1 MRDDIKSDREKDS
14 SIDTDL
20 DLGSLDDIELDF
32 PIDGDI
38 GVEKGKGRKPTSS
51 SRKRVSDFIKSAAKG
66 VASGA
71 KDAIYREI
79 PDTRIVASGVSDT
92 LSDIQSLRDDL
103 SKQLAPL
110 GVAIETAGRKFLP
123 KIEKAL
129 PKTTYQKIKKRLED
143 RAAIRKS
150 TTYTPRSQAEIDA
163 ETVRNELTALFGAQA
178 ETQLETARVGERN
191 VLIDRTLGSVR
202 HKQTT
207 MQLVHLYD
215 AVRATELFHKT
226 QHMSYMKKSLELKYK
241 HVFIAR
247 DTYNLLRHSLSVN
260 EGYMKAIV
268 DNTALPDMMKQ
279 KATDYIYGSR
289 TKSYGTMMS
298 SALGGLRKKVIDHL
312 KQVKD
317 NVTSAMGIATD
328 GLNMYNDMSDLEGGM
343 MGGGASGAST
353 LGKAAGYLGGYFGLG
368 GFMRRHAK
376 SVSAINT
383 RLSGIKGSMATKL
396 SDFKRRADIST
407 NPLMN
412 VLGALLPDAFSQQT
426 AASNDLVKTPDKAV
440 PFDVITR
447 QSITEIIPGYLG
459 KIWHEIA
466 MMRTGDEN
474 LEEQVYNVY
483 ERRFTGTSAVRKAIE
498 FQAYGSEEVRRNSLS
513 KMIGTLQA
521 GTKRNRGTE
530 ESFDEY
536 KKDINQVFVNYAVN
550 TVPFRPEALTDFV
563 MGGTVTPDIAK
574 IIDGLDHPPREVL
587 SKIINSIYDSSGKLD
602 NKMVNAIDTIINEQY
617 RKSDAYKN
625 VLARNREMYGYS
637 DLMSGKMSGDEAR
650 YIYSLARKSIG
661 SEKSLKGVTDEAERK
676 VIMAENEK
684 IRAQNAEIYAARDKL
699 NKEGGLFISGLSGSA
714 QMNVGSIARRQAALS
729 SYDVDQYTANTA
741 KESTFNSLAD
751 YDEMVNGLRD
761 KGKKAKDAVAD
772 KLGGLGAIIGSVFS
786 KPAGAIM
793 DVFGRVKESGAA
805 SRIKDHLGKYT
816 DKAVEMGRRAHDR
829 AMSQADEYKRKIEE
843 ELKRKEAARMSEFG
857 GSAGPSIPPS
867 SISTGGAVPF
877 RPVAKT
883 VAESILGAPSP
894 ESASSGVSAQSD
906 TLSSILE
913 QITGWRGEQAEWR
926 KTVSEEHGLIFDAAA
941 QIDETIRGLKLVS
954 GDTEFTASVAPAS
967 KRESKW
973 KTVGRGLGAGIK
985 NVGKAYTRIYGAA
998 LRGAGTAISGIAGAA
1013 SNMFNKVSSAAA
1025 GVAKW
1030 ATHKE
1035 DYVDVYVKGKEG
1047 GMPLVS
1053 ARKQRD
1059 PDEGIFFKSTG
1070 KRVMK
1075 SADIDQVCVDKSGN
1089 IVISEEDLKAGL
1101 VMNNSSPIG
1110 KLGAGLLSLGKSYLG
1125 VYGKALT
1132 AIGGVA
1138 KTALKVM
1145 FGAKE
1150 RYVDVYR
1157 KDEILKG
1164 PLVTARKQREEGV
1177 FFFESG
1183 KRVDRTS
1190 DIHEPICDAEK
1201 KILVSK
1207 EDIEH
1212 GLVDVNNKP
1221 LGSGGGGLVGA
1232 MMPGLRKL
1240 GGILGAGA
1248 KSAAGIYGTAYK
1260 GLLDI
1265 GIGGIKG
1272 AGKFISRALGLD
1284 FSKGEGIGDGEQT
1297 VSILQKMQQ
1306 DLALIADQ
1314 YRGKKNSL
1322 DKDGDGDIDG
1332 SYADQMEKRQAS
1344 DGKRFDAADMHVD
1357 VDWSKKE
1364 EAGGPGG
1371 EGEEGGFG
1379 IGDLINKVP
1388 GKWGR
1393 KLRKW
1398 TNGRALKKVMGRK
1411 AATLGRGLMRA
1422 GGTAGRFL
1430 GRHAVSLGARALPM
1444 LGSVGSAIGSAL
1456 GTAGSAIGGLAS
1468 SAGTALSGMLGGG
1481 GLAGLG
1487 STLAA
1492 AAGPAALAA
1501 LAGYGI
1507 YRGVKGFGKE
1517 NALKNVGE
1525 SAGISRTN
1533 QLTFEDRMASALG
1546 MNTKFG
1552 AKMMKAGMS
1561 INPLVG
1567 LIKGIRGNDNPLT
1580 DKEIEQCRAKL
1591 NRKIQKGLPGYDRI
1605 LQEFDKAVEAGNWMR
1620 ARQLS
1625 GKEADGVIAS
1635 LWKHSITGKL
1645 ATGTFHLLFGNNNKE
1660 MTPAEIDKI
1669 HAKYN
1674 SIIRRG
1680 GPAAKSAQRLLD
1692 KFDDYVAEGDW
1703 KRAREI
1709 AGSQFQSKGLV
1720 GSIASGIK
1728 SFFVADKDKPMTESE
1743 VKQART
1749 RLQKLA
1755 NGGNKAAQKILD
1767 QFDEAVTEL
1776 NWKKARKLIGSETM
1790 SGLQALGKGLG
1801 TTAKWITRIGTL
1813 GISTLFES
1821 DQDTPMTEG
1830 EIKKF
1835 TDKMNYM
1842 ISKNRDKTAQRKL
1855 ERFEEYVAKQQWAK
1869 ARKLAKEPHKTLL
1882 HKATSAVFDW
1892 AIGSDDKEMTEQ
1904 EISKFRESMN
1914 RKIKLGG
1921 GIGKMAQKKMDA
1933 FDDAVGMQNWR
1944 KARLI
1949 AGSPNDGLLTR
1960 AAKSIGRGAANSFRF
1975 FFGGDGQP
1983 MSAAEI
1989 DQARKEMG
1997 WAISE
2002 GKQGAQKRLD
2012 LFDDYVAD
2020 EKWNKARRLAKMPYK
2035 NALSRMASS
2044 VGDFLFG
2051 NDKDALSPAEINK
2064 YRNEMEQKIAD
2075 APDGQKGKLKKLL
2088 SNFNDAIE
2096 KENWPRARK
2105 ISKIK
2110 PEGAIDKA
2118 MKAINPF
2125 NWFKD
2130 TYEDCMDLRE
2140 KIDEKITDTDDPS
2153 GLLNKGLDAFDL
2165 MVRRQQ
2171 YGDAMDLGKDIL
2183 NLKPHELATKHGFSS
2198 EAYEKIAAQANEM
2211 MEKIGK
2217 AQNETSSWR
2226 HPIKSMQLS
2235 GLMKSVRDGSDQ
2247 WGDEFFQETDE
2258 QLSNIMGTPEY
2269 TPKHLR
2275 PDDTIFKR
2283 GEELLKTIDEVD
2295 NNRSWLGSPVIKSRL
2310 GDLRQEV
2317 KSDPSVWDNETIDEW
2332 YDRLGEID
2340 KDYTGGRKGATK
2352 ESAALEKRGLE
2363 LIKSIRA
2370 SNDKFGW
2377 FRNAKIKS
2385 QLNDLENEVASS
2397 KSEWNE
2403 GSFADWESRLQELDK
2418 EYKPKSLQ
2426 KQDEATTNEAVGD
2439 IEEKFG
2445 KEATPDQIQ
2454 AFHDAVAPKTLDAIN
2469 SDFYTEADLATK
2481 PWLRNVEIPGY
2492 PLSERKAYM
2501 KYEARK
2507 EAATKKLEDELNPF
2521 KLTKPL
2527 TPPALNY
2534 DANSTVNAV
2543 PSSVNILP
2551 ASQFSEFENA
2561 FAKGGFVKRF
2571 DGGGFTENLKNR
2583 GAAIS
2588 EGVVNAALA
2597 PIAGTA
2603 IGIAVT
2609 AIVPTLMVML
2619 GPALMPLIGA
2629 LTSTVVVKA
2638 WDEGDYLTVATTL
2651 LTAGISPAII
2661 VAFFGLLGVGGAL
2674 VGTSIAT
2681 ASAVGGG
2688 MALLKGI
2695 NRGLLPKFCQDQVDS
2710 AIDGLGNVFGSVL
2723 GAGLKAATTPL
2734 TALWKMGKGAVTGD
2748 FERSEYI
2755 RDGESTLDTVLNAP
2769 HRAIDNA
2776 AGWLGAGLN
2785 KVGSS
2790 ISNVFAS
2797 GGFAGKPT
2805 SRLDSSGRPIL
2816 YGESGTEA
2824 IIPLSNRPGNLLS
2837 RIGTKLGQLMRGR
2850 DIGPTATTAD
2860 EASVHASD
2868 AKSEP
2873 LTNYLA
2879 KNLFS
2884 AAGGIGRN
2892 MLGLPGRLNR
2902 IGAATQDLIKTNPIG
2917 GMLDR
2922 VSSAS
2927 QIARNRVKDMLFGR
2941 TSSVTAVDNVVP
2953 MDKPEPITQPSAA
2966 QAGTSTAPVKL
2977 EGSDQ
2982 IVRVNQEVAEQI
2994 KTLSKST
3001 EELHKL
3007 IGLILSKEG
3016 IKVQGIDL
3024 LTQVVATTGSAPRAE
3039 GGNTTI
3045 IQMVPQESGI
3055 DLRKRQM

>member
-20 DLGSLDDIELDF
+20 DLGSLDDILLDD

-38 GVEKGKGRKPTSS
+38 GVEKGKGRKPSSS
-51 SRKRVSDFIKSAAKG
+51 SRKKATDFIKSAAKG

-71 KDAIYREI
+71 KDAIFREI
-79 PDTRIVASGVSDT
+79 PDTRIIASGVSDT
-92 LSDIQSLRDDL
+92 LNDIQSLRDDL

-143 RAAIRKS
+143 RAAVRKS
-150 TTYTPRSQAEIDA
+150 TTYTPKSQAELDA

-317 NVTSAMGIATD
+317 NITSTMGIATD
-328 GLNMYNDMSDLEGGM
+328 GLNMYNDMADMEGM

-383 RLSGIKGSMATKL
+383 RLAGIKGSMATKL
-396 SDFKRRADIST
+396 SDFKRRADISA

-426 AASNDLVKTPDKAV
+426 TASNDLVKTPDKAV

-498 FQAYGSEEVRRNSLS
+498 FQAYGSEEIRRNSLS

-550 TVPFRPEALTDFV
+550 TVPFRPEALTDFM
-563 MGGTVTPDIAK
+563 MGGTITPDIAK

-587 SKIINSIYDSSGKLD
+587 SKIINSIYDRSGKLD
-602 NKMVNAIDTIINEQY
+602 RKMVNAIDSIINEQY

-650 YIYSLARKSIG
+650 YIYSLARRSIG

-676 VIMAENEK
+676 AIMAENEN
-684 IRAQNAEIYAARDKL
+684 IRKRNAEIYAARDKL

-729 SYDVDQYTANTA
+729 SYDVDEYTTKGT

-772 KLGGLGAIIGSVFS
+772 KLGGLGAIIGSIFS

-793 DVFGRVKESGAA
+793 DVFGRVKESDAA

-829 AMSQADEYKRKIEE
+829 AMSQADEYKKKIEE
-843 ELKRKEAARMSEFG
+843 ELKRKETIRMSEFG

-894 ESASSGVSAQSD
+894 ESAPSGVSAQSD

-913 QITGWRGEQAEWR
+913 QITGWRGEQAEWH

-954 GDTEFTASVAPAS
+954 GDTVFAASVAPTS
-967 KRESKW
+967 KKESKW

-1013 SNMFNKVSSAAA
+1013 SNMFNKVSSAAT
-1025 GVAKW
+1025 GIAKW

-1110 KLGAGLLSLGKSYLG
+1110 KLGSGLLSLGKSYLG

-1132 AIGGVA
+1132 AIGGVT
-1138 KTALKVM
+1138 KTALKVL

-1183 KRVDRTS
+1183 KRVDKTS

-1314 YRGKKNSL
+1314 YRDKKNSL

-1332 SYADQMEKRQAS
+1332 SYADQMEKKQAGK
-1344 DGKRFDAADMHVD
+1344 GKRFDAADMHVD

-1371 EGEEGGFG
+1371 EGDEGGFG
-1379 IGDLINKVP
+1379 IGDLIDRIP

-1444 LGSVGSAIGSAL
+1444 LGSAGSAIGGAL

-1552 AKMMKAGMS
+1552 AKMMRAGMS

-1580 DKEIEQCRAKL
+1580 DKEIEQSRAKL

-1660 MTPAEIDKI
+1660 MTPAEIEKI

-1674 SIIRRG
+1674 SIIKRG

-1709 AGSQFQSKGLV
+1709 AGSQFQSKGV
-1720 GSIASGIK
+1720 FGSIASGIK

-1767 QFDEAVTEL
+1767 QFDEAVTEM

-1801 TTAKWITRIGTL
+1801 TAAKWIARIGTL

-1821 DQDTPMTEG
+1821 SEDTPMTEG

-1882 HKATSAVFDW
+1882 RKAASAVFDW

-1949 AGSPNDGLLTR
+1949 AGSPNDGLLAK
-1960 AAKSIGRGAANSFRF
+1960 AAKGIGRGAANSFRF

-1983 MSAAEI
+1983 MSASEI

-2020 EKWNKARRLAKMPYK
+2020 EKWNKARKLAKMPYK

-2051 NDKDALSPAEINK
+2051 NDKDALTPAEINK
-2064 YRNEMEQKIAD
+2064 YRGEMEQKIAD

-2110 PEGAIDKA
+2110 AEGAVDKA

-2130 TYEDCMDLRE
+2130 TYEDCMEMRE

-2340 KDYTGGRKGATK
+2340 EDYTGGRKGATK
-2352 ESAALEKRGLE
+2352 ESAALEKRGNE
-2363 LIKSIRA
+2363 LIKSIRE
-2370 SNDKFGW
+2370 SNDKLGW

-2418 EYKPKSLQ
+2418 EYKPKALQ
-2426 KQDEATTNEAVGD
+2426 DQDEATTNEAVSD

-2454 AFHDAVAPKTLDAIN
+2454 AFHDAVAPKTLDAVN

-2481 PWLRNVEIPGY
+2481 PWLRNVEIPGD

-2501 KYEARK
+2501 EYEARK
-2507 EAATKKLEDELNPF
+2507 EAATEKLEDELNPY
-2521 KLTKPL
+2521 KLAKPVE
-2527 TPPALNY
+2527 PPAVNY

-2561 FAKGGFVKRF
+2561 FA
-2571 DGGGFTENLKNR
+2571 DGGYKKLLKATPYYKGYKMFR
-2583 GAAIS
+2583 DRFVSKPTAGTD
-2588 EGVVNAALA
+2588 
-2597 PIAGTA
+2597 IAGT
-2603 IGIAVT
+2603 
-2609 AIVPTLMVML
+2609 PTL
-2619 GPALMPLIGA
+2619 
-2629 LTSTVVVKA
+2629 
-2638 WDEGDYLTVATTL
+2638 
-2651 LTAGISPAII
+2651 
-2661 VAFFGLLGVGGAL
+2661 VGEA
-2674 VGTSIAT
+2674 
-2681 ASAVGGG
+2681 
-2688 MALLKGI
+2688 
-2695 NRGLLPKFCQDQVDS
+2695 
-2710 AIDGLGNVFGSVL
+2710 
-2723 GAGLKAATTPL
+2723 
-2734 TALWKMGKGAVTGD
+2734 
-2748 FERSEYI
+2748 
-2755 RDGESTLDTVLNAP
+2755 
-2769 HRAIDNA
+2769 
-2776 AGWLGAGLN
+2776 
-2785 KVGSS
+2785 
-2790 ISNVFAS
+2790 
-2797 GGFAGKPT
+2797 
-2805 SRLDSSGRPIL
+2805 
-2816 YGESGTEA
+2816 GTEA
-2824 IIPLSNRPGNLLS
+2824 ILPIANRPGNLLS
-2837 RIGTKLGQLMRGR
+2837 RIGTKLGQLMRGK
-2850 DIGPTATTAD
+2850 DIGPTATTTD
-2860 EASVHASD
+2860 EASVHATD

-2892 MLGLPGRLNR
+2892 MLGLPGKLSK
-2902 IGAATQDLIKTNPIG
+2902 IGAAAQDLIKSNPIG
-2917 GMLDR
+2917 GMLDK
-2922 VSSAS
+2922 VSGAA

-2941 TSSVTAVDNVVP
+2941 TSPVAAVDNVVP
-2953 MDKPEPITQPSAA
+2953 MDKPEPIAQPSAA

-2982 IVRVNQEVAEQI
+2982 IVQVNQEVAEQI
-2994 KTLSKST
+2994 KTLSKNT

>member
-1 MRDDIKSDREKDS
+1 MRDDVKSDRAKDS
-14 SIDTDL
+14 SIETDL
-20 DLGSLDDIELDF
+20 DLGSLDDILLDD

-38 GVEKGKGRKPTSS
+38 GVEKGKGRKPSSS
-51 SRKRVSDFIKSAAKG
+51 SRKRVTDFIKGAAKG

-71 KDAIYREI
+71 KDAIFREI
-79 PDTRIVASGVSDT
+79 PDTRVIASGVSET
-92 LSDIQSLRDDL
+92 LSDIQELRDDL

-110 GVAIETAGRKFLP
+110 GVAIETASRKFLP

-129 PKTTYQKIKKRLED
+129 PKTTYQKIKQRLEN
-143 RAAIRKS
+143 RAEARRS
-150 TTYTPRSQAEIDA
+150 STYTPKSQAELDA

-317 NVTSAMGIATD
+317 NITSTMGIATD
-328 GLNMYNDMSDLEGGM
+328 GLNMYNDMADMEGM

-368 GFMRRHAK
+368 DFMQRHAK
-376 SVSAINT
+376 SVGAINT
-383 RLSGIKGSMATKL
+383 RLAGIKGSIATKL
-396 SDFKRRADIST
+396 SDFKRRADVSM

-426 AASNDLVKTPDKAV
+426 TASNDLVKTPDKAV

-574 IIDGLDHPPREVL
+574 IIDGLEHPPREVL
-587 SKIINSIYDSSGKLD
+587 SKIISSIYDSSGKLD
-602 NKMVNAIDTIINEQY
+602 NKMVNAIDSIINEHY

-650 YIYSLARKSIG
+650 YVYSIARKSIG
-661 SEKSLKGVTDEAERK
+661 SERSLKGVTDEAERK
-676 VIMAENEK
+676 AIMAENEN
-684 IRAQNAEIYAARDKL
+684 IRAQNAKIYAARDKL

-714 QMNVGSIARRQAALS
+714 QMNVGNIARKQAAMS
-729 SYDVDQYTANTA
+729 NYDVDQYTTDTT

-761 KGKKAKDAVAD
+761 KGQKAKDAVAN
-772 KLGGLGAIIGSVFS
+772 KLGGLGAIIGSMFG
-786 KPAGAIM
+786 KPAEAIM
-793 DVFGRVKESGAA
+793 GAFGRVKESGAA

-829 AMSQADEYKRKIEE
+829 AMTQADEYKRKIED
-843 ELKRKEAARMSEFG
+843 ELKRRETIRMSEFG
-857 GSAGPSIPPS
+857 GSAGPSIPFPS
-867 SISTGGAVPF
+867 TISTDGAVPF

-894 ESASSGVSAQSD
+894 ESTSSGVSAQSD

-926 KTVSEEHGLIFDAAA
+926 KTISEEHGLIFDAAA

-967 KRESKW
+967 KKESKW

-1013 SNMFNKVSSAAA
+1013 SNMFNRVSSAAT
-1025 GVAKW
+1025 GIAKW

-1132 AIGGVA
+1132 AIGGVT
-1138 KTALKVM
+1138 KTALKVL

-1183 KRVDRTS
+1183 KRVDKTS

-1201 KILVSK
+1201 NILVSK

-1265 GIGGIKG
+1265 GIGSIKG

-1306 DLALIADQ
+1306 DLAIIADQ
-1314 YRGKKNSL
+1314 YRDKKNSL

-1332 SYADQMEKRQAS
+1332 SYADQMEKKKAGG
-1344 DGKRFDAADMHVD
+1344 GKRFDAADMHVD

-1379 IGDLINKVP
+1379 IGDLIDKIP

-1398 TNGRALKKVMGRK
+1398 TNGRALKKVIGRK
-1411 AATLGRGLMRA
+1411 AATLGRGLMRV

-1430 GRHAVSLGARALPM
+1430 GRHAASIGARALPM
-1444 LGSVGSAIGSAL
+1444 LGSLGSTIGGAL

-1468 SAGTALSGMLGGG
+1468 SAGTALSGLLGGG

-1525 SAGISRTN
+1525 SADISKTN

-1561 INPLVG
+1561 VSPLVG

-1580 DKEIEQCRAKL
+1580 DKEISQGRAKL

-1635 LWKHSITGKL
+1635 LWKHSITGKTI
-1645 ATGTFHLLFGNNNKE
+1645 TGLGHLLFGNNNKE
-1660 MTPAEIDKI
+1660 MTPAEIEKI
-1669 HAKYN
+1669 HAKYD
-1674 SIIRRG
+1674 SIIKRG

-1709 AGSQFQSKGLV
+1709 AGSQFQSKGLF
-1720 GSIASGIK
+1720 GSIASGVK

-1743 VKQART
+1743 VKQARE

-1755 NGGNKAAQKILD
+1755 DGGNKAAQKILD

-1790 SGLQALGKGLG
+1790 SGLKTLGKGLG

-1855 ERFEEYVAKQQWAK
+1855 ERFEEYVAKQQWSK

-1882 HKATSAVFDW
+1882 RKATSAMFDW

-1949 AGSPNDGLLTR
+1949 AGSPNDGLLTK
-1960 AAKSIGRGAANSFRF
+1960 AAKGIGSGAANTFRF

-2020 EKWNKARRLAKMPYK
+2020 EKWNKARKLAKMPYK

-2051 NDKDALSPAEINK
+2051 NDKDALTPAEINR
-2064 YRNEMEQKIAD
+2064 YRSEMEQKIAD

-2110 PEGAIDKA
+2110 AEGAIDKA

-2130 TYEDCMDLRE
+2130 TYEDCMEMRE
-2140 KIDEKITDTDDPS
+2140 KIDEKIIDTDDPS

-2171 YGDAMDLGKDIL
+2171 YGDAMELGNDIL
-2183 NLKPHELATKHGFSS
+2183 SLKPHELATKHGFSS

-2217 AQNETSSWR
+2217 AQNDTSSWR

-2235 GLMKSVRDGSDQ
+2235 GLMRSVREGSDQ

-2258 QLSNIMGTPEY
+2258 QLSTIMGTPEY

-2295 NNRSWLGSPVIKSRL
+2295 NNRMWIGSPVIKSRL

-2317 KSDPSVWDNETIDEW
+2317 RSDPSIWDNETIDEW

-2340 KDYTGGRKGATK
+2340 SEYTGGRKGATK
-2352 ESAALEKRGLE
+2352 ESAALEKRGNE
-2363 LIKSIRA
+2363 LIKSIRE

-2377 FRNAKIKS
+2377 FGNARLKS
-2385 QLNDLENEVASS
+2385 QLNDLENEVANS
-2397 KSEWNE
+2397 KSEWND

-2418 EYKPKSLQ
+2418 EYKPKVLHD
-2426 KQDEATTNEAVGD
+2426 QDEATTNEAVSD

-2445 KEATPDQIQ
+2445 KEATPDQVQ
-2454 AFHDAVAPKTLDAIN
+2454 AFHDAVAPKTLDAVN
-2469 SDFYTEADLATK
+2469 SDFYTEADLAAK
-2481 PWLRNVEIPGY
+2481 PWLRNVELPGD

-2501 KYEARK
+2501 EYEARK
-2507 EAATKKLEDELNPF
+2507 EEATKKLEDELNPYNLPRL
-2521 KLTKPL
+2521 LTMPEI
-2527 TPPALNY
+2527 NY
-2534 DANSTVNAV
+2534 DANTSTNAV
-2543 PSSVNILP
+2543 PSSIGMR
-2551 ASQFSEFENA
+2551 ENS
-2561 FAKGGFVKRF
+2561 FAKGGYKSLLSATPYYKGYKMFRDRFVSKPTAGT
-2571 DGGGFTENLKNR
+2571 D
-2583 GAAIS
+2583 
-2588 EGVVNAALA
+2588 
-2597 PIAGTA
+2597 IAGT
-2603 IGIAVT
+2603 
-2609 AIVPTLMVML
+2609 PTL
-2619 GPALMPLIGA
+2619 
-2629 LTSTVVVKA
+2629 
-2638 WDEGDYLTVATTL
+2638 
-2651 LTAGISPAII
+2651 
-2661 VAFFGLLGVGGAL
+2661 VGEA
-2674 VGTSIAT
+2674 
-2681 ASAVGGG
+2681 
-2688 MALLKGI
+2688 
-2695 NRGLLPKFCQDQVDS
+2695 
-2710 AIDGLGNVFGSVL
+2710 
-2723 GAGLKAATTPL
+2723 
-2734 TALWKMGKGAVTGD
+2734 
-2748 FERSEYI
+2748 
-2755 RDGESTLDTVLNAP
+2755 
-2769 HRAIDNA
+2769 
-2776 AGWLGAGLN
+2776 
-2785 KVGSS
+2785 
-2790 ISNVFAS
+2790 
-2797 GGFAGKPT
+2797 
-2805 SRLDSSGRPIL
+2805 
-2816 YGESGTEA
+2816 GTEA
-2824 IIPLSNRPGNLLS
+2824 ILPITNRPGNLLS
-2837 RIGTKLGQLMRGR
+2837 RIGTKLGQLMRGQ
-2850 DIGPTATTAD
+2850 DIGPTAATTT
-2860 EASVHASD
+2860 EASVHATD

-2884 AAGGIGRN
+2884 AAGGIGRK
-2892 MLGLPGRLNR
+2892 MLGLPDKLNR
-2902 IGAATQDLIKTNPIG
+2902 IGVAAQDLIKSNPIK
-2917 GMLDR
+2917 GMLDK
-2922 VSSAS
+2922 VSSTA
-2927 QIARNRVKDMLFGR
+2927 QLARDRVKDMLLGR
-2941 TSSVTAVDNVVP
+2941 TSPVAAVDNVVP
-2953 MDKPEPITQPSAA
+2953 TTKPEPIVQPTAA
-2966 QAGTSTAPVKL
+2966 QAGTSTTPVKL

-2982 IVRVNQEVAEQI
+2982 IVQVNQEVAEQI
-2994 KTLSKST
+2994 KTLSKNT

-3024 LTQVVATTGSAPRAE
+3024 LTQVVATTGSAPKVE

>member
-1 MRDDIKSDREKDS
+1 MRDDVKRDREKDS
-14 SIDTDL
+14 SIETDL

-38 GVEKGKGRKPTSS
+38 GVEKGKGRKPSSS
-51 SRKRVSDFIKSAAKG
+51 SRKKATDFIKSAAKG

-71 KDAIYREI
+71 KDAIFREI
-79 PDTRIVASGVSDT
+79 PDTRIIASGVSDT
-92 LSDIQSLRDDL
+92 LNDIQSLRDDL

-143 RAAIRKS
+143 RAAVRKS
-150 TTYTPRSQAEIDA
+150 TTYTPKSQAELDA

-317 NVTSAMGIATD
+317 NITSTMGIATD
-328 GLNMYNDMSDLEGGM
+328 GLNMYNDMADMEGM
-343 MGGGASGAST
+343 MDGGASSGAST
-353 LGKAAGYLGGYFGLG
+353 IGKAAGYLGGYFGLG

-376 SVSAINT
+376 SVGAINT
-383 RLSGIKGSMATKL
+383 RLAGIKGSMATKM
-396 SDFKRRADIST
+396 SDFKRRADISA

-412 VLGALLPDAFSQQT
+412 ILGALLPDAFSQQT

-440 PFDVITR
+440 PFDVVTR

-466 MMRTGDEN
+466 MLRTDDEN

-563 MGGTVTPDIAK
+563 MSGTVTPDIAK

-602 NKMVNAIDTIINEQY
+602 NKMVNAIDSIINERY

-661 SEKSLKGVTDEAERK
+661 SEKSLKGVTNEAERK
-676 VIMAENEK
+676 AIIAENEN
-684 IRAQNAEIYAARDKL
+684 IRARNAEIYAARDKL

-714 QMNVGSIARRQAALS
+714 QINVGSIARKQAAMS
-729 SYDVDQYTANTA
+729 NYDVDQYTTDTT

-761 KGKKAKDAVAD
+761 KGQKAKDAVAN
-772 KLGGLGAIIGSVFS
+772 KLGGLGVIIGSMFG
-786 KPAGAIM
+786 KPAGAIV
-793 DVFGRVKESGAA
+793 DAFGRVSESGAA

-843 ELKRKEAARMSEFG
+843 ELRRKETVRMSEFG
-857 GSAGPSIPPS
+857 GSAVPSIPLPS
-867 SISTGGAVPF
+867 TISTGGAVPF

-883 VAESILGAPSP
+883 VAESILGAPSQ
-894 ESASSGVSAQSD
+894 ESTSSGVSAQSD

-913 QITGWRGEQAEWR
+913 QITGWRGEQADWR

-954 GDTEFTASVAPAS
+954 GNTEFTASVAPAS

-1013 SNMFNKVSSAAA
+1013 SNMFNKVSSAAT
-1025 GVAKW
+1025 GIAKW

-1047 GMPLVS
+1047 GMPIVS

-1075 SADIDQVCVDKSGN
+1075 SADIDQVCVDRSGN

-1138 KTALKVM
+1138 KTTLKVL

-1183 KRVDRTS
+1183 KRVDKTS

-1306 DLALIADQ
+1306 DLTLIADQ
-1314 YRGKKNSL
+1314 YRDKKNSL

-1332 SYADQMEKRQAS
+1332 SYADQMEKKKAGG
-1344 DGKRFDAADMHVD
+1344 GKRFDAADMHVD
-1357 VDWSKKE
+1357 VDWRKKKE
-1364 EAGGPGG
+1364 ADGPEG

-1379 IGDLINKVP
+1379 IGDLIDKIP

-1398 TNGRALKKVMGRK
+1398 TKGKALKKLLGRK

-1430 GRHAVSLGARALPM
+1430 GRHAVSLGARFLPM
-1444 LGSVGSAIGSAL
+1444 LGS
-1456 GTAGSAIGGLAS
+1456 AGSAIGGLAS

-1517 NALKNVGE
+1517 NALQNVGE
-1525 SAGISRTN
+1525 SAGISKTN

-1552 AKMMKAGMS
+1552 AKIMRAGMS

-1580 DKEIEQCRAKL
+1580 DKEISQCRAKL

-1605 LQEFDKAVEAGNWMR
+1605 LQEFDKAVEAGNWTR

-1645 ATGTFHLLFGNNNKE
+1645 VTGTMHLLFGNNNKE
-1660 MTPAEIDKI
+1660 MTPAEIEKI

-1674 SIIRRG
+1674 SIIKRG

-1709 AGSQFQSKGLV
+1709 AGSQFQSKGFF

-1728 SFFVADKDKPMTESE
+1728 SFFVADKDKPMTEAE

-1755 NGGNKAAQKILD
+1755 NGGNKSAQKILD
-1767 QFDEAVTEL
+1767 QFDEAVTEM

-1801 TTAKWITRIGTL
+1801 TTAKWIARIGTL

-1821 DQDTPMTEG
+1821 DQDTPMSEA

-1855 ERFEEYVAKQQWAK
+1855 ERFEEYVAKQQWDK

-1882 HKATSAVFDW
+1882 RKAVSAVFNW

-1949 AGSPNDGLLTR
+1949 ASSPNDGLLTK
-1960 AAKSIGRGAANSFRF
+1960 AAKSIGKGAANTFRF

-2020 EKWNKARRLAKMPYK
+2020 EKWNKARKLAKMPYK
-2035 NALSRMASS
+2035 NALSRMASG

-2051 NDKDALSPAEINK
+2051 NDKDALTPSEINK
-2064 YRNEMEQKIAD
+2064 YRGEMEQKIAD

-2088 SNFNDAIE
+2088 SNFNDAVE
-2096 KENWPRARK
+2096 KENWAKARK

-2110 PEGAIDKA
+2110 AEGAIDKA

-2130 TYEDCMDLRE
+2130 TYEDCMELRE
-2140 KIDEKITDTDDPS
+2140 KIDDKIIDTEDPS
-2153 GLLNKGLDAFDL
+2153 GLLNKGLDAFDV

-2171 YGDAMDLGKDIL
+2171 YDDAMNLGKDIL
-2183 NLKPHELATKHGFSS
+2183 NLKPHELATKHGFNS
-2198 EAYEKIAAQANEM
+2198 EAYEKISAQANEM

-2217 AQNETSSWR
+2217 AQSEISFFSN
-2226 HPIKSMQLS
+2226 PIKSMKLT
-2235 GLMKSVRDGSDQ
+2235 GLMKSVREGSDQ
-2247 WGDEFFQETDE
+2247 WGEEFFQETEE
-2258 QLSNIMGTPEY
+2258 QLSNIMGVPEY

-2275 PDDTIFKR
+2275 PADDAVFKR

-2295 NNRSWLGSPVIKSRL
+2295 NNRSWAGSPLIKSRL
-2310 GDLRQEV
+2310 GELRQEI
-2317 KSDPSVWDNETIDEW
+2317 KSDPSVWDNETIDGW

-2340 KDYTGGRKGATK
+2340 EDYTGGRKGATK
-2352 ESAALEKRGLE
+2352 ESAALEKRGNE
-2363 LIKSIRA
+2363 LLKSIRE
-2370 SNDKFGW
+2370 SNEKFGW

-2385 QLNDLENEVASS
+2385 RLNDLENEVASS

-2418 EYKPKSLQ
+2418 EYKPKVL
-2426 KQDEATTNEAVGD
+2426 KDQDEATTNEAVSD

-2454 AFHDAVAPKTLDAIN
+2454 AAHDAVAPKTLDAVS
-2469 SDFYTEADLATK
+2469 SDFYTEADLANK
-2481 PWLRNVEIPGY
+2481 PWLRNVEIPGD

-2501 KYEARK
+2501 EYEASK
-2507 EAATKKLEDELNPF
+2507 KAATKTLEDELNMNGD
-2521 KLTKPL
+2521 TIE
-2527 TPPALNY
+2527 
-2534 DANSTVNAV
+2534 AV
-2543 PSSVNILP
+2543 DHELYKMLGNKGFSGLSRMWDRSQM
-2551 ASQFSEFENA
+2551 ASMTADSPEEFA
-2561 FAKGGFVKRF
+2561 
-2571 DGGGFTENLKNR
+2571 DGGYKSLLESTPYYKAYKIFRDRFVSKPTVGTD
-2583 GAAIS
+2583 
-2588 EGVVNAALA
+2588 V
-2597 PIAGTA
+2597 AGT
-2603 IGIAVT
+2603 
-2609 AIVPTLMVML
+2609 PTL
-2619 GPALMPLIGA
+2619 
-2629 LTSTVVVKA
+2629 
-2638 WDEGDYLTVATTL
+2638 
-2651 LTAGISPAII
+2651 
-2661 VAFFGLLGVGGAL
+2661 VGEA
-2674 VGTSIAT
+2674 
-2681 ASAVGGG
+2681 
-2688 MALLKGI
+2688 
-2695 NRGLLPKFCQDQVDS
+2695 
-2710 AIDGLGNVFGSVL
+2710 
-2723 GAGLKAATTPL
+2723 
-2734 TALWKMGKGAVTGD
+2734 
-2748 FERSEYI
+2748 
-2755 RDGESTLDTVLNAP
+2755 
-2769 HRAIDNA
+2769 
-2776 AGWLGAGLN
+2776 
-2785 KVGSS
+2785 
-2790 ISNVFAS
+2790 
-2797 GGFAGKPT
+2797 
-2805 SRLDSSGRPIL
+2805 
-2816 YGESGTEA
+2816 GTEA
-2824 IIPLSNRPGNLLS
+2824 ILPITNRPGNLLS
-2837 RIGTKLGQLMRGR
+2837 RIGTKLGQLMRGE
-2850 DIGPTATTAD
+2850 DIGPTATTTD
-2860 EASVHASD
+2860 EASVHATD

-2892 MLGLPGRLNR
+2892 MLGLPGKLNK
-2902 IGAATQDLIKTNPIG
+2902 IGAAAQDLIKTNPIG
-2917 GMLDR
+2917 GMLDKI
-2922 VSSAS
+2922 SGAA

-2941 TSSVTAVDNVVP
+2941 TSPVAAVDNVVP
-2953 MDKPEPITQPSAA
+2953 MDKPEPVTQPSAV

-2977 EGSDQ
+2977 EGSDK
-2982 IVRVNQEVAEQI
+2982 IVQVNQEVAEQI